1 MQRFDINNSDW
12 AALFRSNDG
21 GSELFQSLVDNSD
34 LLNTNDG
41 WALTQGHIADAPTPV
56 ADDGSATFRMTS
68 SKLEAAPVMDLRAPL
83 GDSYQMDN
91 NGEDEY
97 TASIPDFIG
106 RGFVETAAQRIYKQK
121 IFAQLGNADRII
133 ANWVRDYLAVGL
145 RSAKAT
151 LNNVT
156 AQLETKGKIDYT
168 GLGAGVYAKLYD
180 ARIPKDNFQKA
191 GTKAWTD
198 ADCKIL
204 TQMRKLEDAY
214 RDKRGGYNGALTWK
228 MTKKMY
234 NDVFLQNQEVR
245 DMYVTWC
252 KANYI
257 AYVEGMPITNEQFL
271 NSFTDIQGISPIEIV
286 TERSATRLAL
296 PTRLYRDGPTTAW
309 FFALLEMQWS
319 SSMSMS
325 WSVRCS
331 ATATAQA
338 LSTPLSRLCL
348 TAWSLP

>member
-168 GLGAGVYAKLYD
+168 GLGAGVYTKLYD

-228 MTKKMY
+228 MTKKM
-234 NDVFLQNQEVR
+234 
-245 DMYVTWC
+245 
-252 KANYI
+252 
-257 AYVEGMPITNEQFL
+257 
-271 NSFTDIQGISPIEIV
+271 
-286 TERSATRLAL
+286 
-296 PTRLYRDGPTTAW
+296 
-309 FFALLEMQWS
+309 
-319 SSMSMS
+319 
-325 WSVRCS
+325 
-331 ATATAQA
+331 
-338 LSTPLSRLCL
+338 
-348 TAWSLP
+348 